1 MNSNKVIIMEVKDDY
16 AIVMTS
22 DFEFIKIKKKKSM
35 TEGQKIYI
43 VDEDICQCGEKTSLS
58 NKNKLLKILGLVAIL
73 LGIIL
78 LAFLFNPFKK
88 DTYATA
94 SFDGDAS
101 IEFSLDENK
110 KITKAISRDDSI
122 PSGELENL
130 KGKSF
135 EYGLDEIDDYLEND
149 NYILASCYVPSG
161 ENDNYIDDIRTTIDK
176 ELSDVIFINANK
188 DDIKQAQKENKT
200 LGQYKLQ
207 SVASLSELEKYINN
221 VNYNKLDR
229 FVLTN
234 SNLIKNSTH
243 IRQQI
248 KNKRLND
255 KDDEDDDDDDDDDQE
270 DEKDDD

>member
-1 MNSNKVIIMEVKDDY
+1 MDSNKVIIMEVKDDY

-58 NKNKLLKILGLVAIL
+58 NKNKLLKILGLIAIL
-73 LGIIL
+73 LGILL

-101 IEFSLDENK
+101 IELSLDENK
-110 KITKAISRDDSI
+110 KITKVISRDDSI

-188 DDIKQAQKENKT
+188 DDIKQAEKENKT

-207 SVASLSELEKYINN
+207 SVASLSELEKYINT
-221 VNYNKLDR
+221 VNYNKLDK

-255 KDDEDDDDDDDDDQE
+255 KDDEDDDDDDQE

>member
-1 MNSNKVIIMEVKDDY
+1 MDSNKVIIMEVKDDY

-43 VDEDICQCGEKTSLS
+43 VDEDICQGGEKTSLS
-58 NKNKLLKILGLVAIL
+58 NKNKLLKILGLIAIL

-101 IEFSLDENK
+101 IELSLDENK
-110 KITKAISRDDSI
+110 KITEAISRDDSI
-122 PSGELENL
+122 PSVELENL

-161 ENDNYIDDIRTTIDK
+161 ENDNYIDDIKTAIDK

-207 SVASLSELEKYINN
+207 SVASLSELEKYINT
-221 VNYNKLDR
+221 VNYNKLDK

>member
-1 MNSNKVIIMEVKDDY
+1 MDSNKVIIMEVKDDY

-43 VDEDICQCGEKTSLS
+43 VDEDTYQGEEKTSLS
-58 NKNKLLKILGLVAIL
+58 NKNKLLKILGLIAIL

-88 DTYATA
+88 DTYAIA

-161 ENDNYIDDIRTTIDK
+161 ENDNYIDDIKTAIDK

-188 DDIKQAQKENKT
+188 DDIKQAEKENKT

-207 SVASLSELEKYINN
+207 SVASLSELEKYINT
-221 VNYNKLDR
+221 VNYNKLDK

-255 KDDEDDDDDDDDDQE
+255 KDDEDDDDDDQE

>member
-1 MNSNKVIIMEVKDDY
+1 MDSNKVIIMEVKDDY

-58 NKNKLLKILGLVAIL
+58 NKNKLLKILGLIAIL

-88 DTYATA
+88 DTYAIA

-101 IEFSLDENK
+101 IELSLDENK
-110 KITKAISRDDSI
+110 KITEAISRDDSI
-122 PSGELENL
+122 PSVELENL

-243 IRQQI
+243 IREQI
-248 KNKRLND
+248 KNKQSND
-255 KDDEDDDDDDDDDQE
+255 KDDDEDDDDDQE
-270 DEKDDD
+270 DENDDDDD

>member
-1 MNSNKVIIMEVKDDY
+1 MDSNKVIIMEVKDDY

-43 VDEDICQCGEKTSLS
+43 VDEDICQGGDKTYLS
-58 NKNKLLKILGLVAIL
+58 NKNKLLRILGLIAIL
-73 LGIIL
+73 LGILL

-101 IEFSLDENK
+101 IELSLDKNK

-135 EYGLDEIDDYLEND
+135 EYGLDEIYDYLEND
-149 NYILASCYVPSG
+149 NYILASCYVPTG
-161 ENDNYIDDIRTTIDK
+161 ENFGAEYCNGIRNGLHCGK
-176 ELSDVIFINANK
+176 CGV
-188 DDIKQAQKENKT
+188 KQCGDFCSAA
-200 LGQYKLQ
+200 GYVHRFCHADCDG
-207 SVASLSELEKYINN
+207 SVRRSG
-221 VNYNKLDR
+221 R
-229 FVLTN
+229 F
-234 SNLIKNSTH
+234 
-243 IRQQI
+243 
-248 KNKRLND
+248 
-255 KDDEDDDDDDDDDQE
+255 
-270 DEKDDD
+270 

>member
-1 MNSNKVIIMEVKDDY
+1 MDSNKVIIMEVKDDY

-43 VDEDICQCGEKTSLS
+43 VDEDICQGGEKTSLS

-73 LGIIL
+73 LGILL

-101 IEFSLDENK
+101 IELSLDKNK

-122 PSGELENL
+122 PGGELENL

-149 NYILASCYVPSG
+149 NYILASCYVPNG
-161 ENDNYIDDIRTTIDK
+161 ENDNYIDDIKSTIDK
-176 ELSDVIFINANK
+176 ELSEVIFINASKN
-188 DDIKQAQKENKT
+188 D
-200 LGQYKLQ
+200 
-207 SVASLSELEKYINN
+207 
-221 VNYNKLDR
+221 VNYNKLDK

-234 SNLIKNSTH
+234 SDLIKNSTH
-243 IRQQI
+243 MRQQI

-255 KDDEDDDDDDDDDQE
+255 KDDEDDDDDQE

>member
-1 MNSNKVIIMEVKDDY
+1 MDSNKVIIMEVKDDY

-43 VDEDICQCGEKTSLS
+43 VDEDICQGEEKTSLS
-58 NKNKLLKILGLVAIL
+58 NKNKLLKILGLIAIL
-73 LGIIL
+73 LGILL

-188 DDIKQAQKENKT
+188 DDIKQAEKENKT

-207 SVASLSELEKYINN
+207 SVASLSELEKYINT
-221 VNYNKLDR
+221 VNYNKLDK